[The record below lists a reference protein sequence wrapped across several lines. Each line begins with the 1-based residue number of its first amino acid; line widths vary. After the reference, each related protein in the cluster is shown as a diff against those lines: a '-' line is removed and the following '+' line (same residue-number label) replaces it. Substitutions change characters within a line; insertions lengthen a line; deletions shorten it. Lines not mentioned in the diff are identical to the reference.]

1 MFPSAPVSFPFSTWR
16 APCCPK
22 GVESSTEGASETAGS
37 VSAGCAPD
45 ASEDDVCSEEAVL
58 SEMVSVMAADASGEA
73 DVAASFGVSCLPQPA
88 RAQVPKVASTAQLSI
103 FLKIDIITSF
113 LIRVRESTN
122 ENTNNGLPFKTKKQA
137 LTTNIIIVSV
147 KLGKK

>member
-1 MFPSAPVSFPFSTWR
+1 MFPSASVSFPFSTWR

-45 ASEDDVCSEEAVL
+45 ALEDDVCSEEAVL
-58 SEMVSVMAADASGEA
+58 SEMVSVMAADVSGEA
-73 DVAASFGVSCLPQPA
+73 DVVASFDVSCLPQPA
-88 RAQVPKVASTAQLSI
+88 RAQVPKAASTAQLSV
-103 FLKIDIITSF
+103 FLKINIITSF

>member
-1 MFPSAPVSFPFSTWR
+1 M
-16 APCCPK
+16 
-22 GVESSTEGASETAGS
+22 ESSTEGASETAGS

-103 FLKIDIITSF
+103 F
-113 LIRVRESTN
+113 
-122 ENTNNGLPFKTKKQA
+122 
-137 LTTNIIIVSV
+137 
-147 KLGKK
+147 

>member
-1 MFPSAPVSFPFSTWR
+1 MFPSASVSFPFSTWR

-22 GVESSTEGASETAGS
+22 GVEVT
-37 VSAGCAPD
+37 SAGCVDCVPGASGVGVGSD
-45 ASEDDVCSEEAVL
+45 AAVL
-58 SEMVSVMAADASGEA
+58 SLTVSVMAADVSGEA
-73 DVAASFGVSCLPQPA
+73 DVVASFDVSCLPQPA
-88 RAQVPKVASTAQLSI
+88 RAQVPKAASTAQLSV

>member
-1 MFPSAPVSFPFSTWR
+1 MFPSASVSFPFSTWR

-22 GVESSTEGASETAGS
+22 GVEVT
-37 VSAGCAPD
+37 SAGCVDCVPGVG
-45 ASEDDVCSEEAVL
+45 VCSDAAVL
-58 SEMVSVMAADASGEA
+58 SLTVSVMAADASGEA
-73 DVAASFGVSCLPQPA
+73 DVVASFDVSCLPQPA
-88 RAQVPKVASTAQLSI
+88 RAQVPKAASTAQLSV

>member
-1 MFPSAPVSFPFSTWR
+1 MFPSASVSFPFSTWR

-22 GVESSTEGASETAGS
+22 GVEVTSAGPADCIPGASGAG
-37 VSAGCAPD
+37 
-45 ASEDDVCSEEAVL
+45 VCSDAGVL
-58 SEMVSVMAADASGEA
+58 SLTVSVMAADVSGEA
-73 DVAASFGVSCLPQPA
+73 DVVASFDVSCLPQPA
-88 RAQVPKVASTAQLSI
+88 RAQVPKAASTAQLSV

>member
-1 MFPSAPVSFPFSTWR
+1 MGGHTVELDDVPVCIGQLPVLHMESAVLS
-16 APCCPK
+16 
-22 GVESSTEGASETAGS
+22 EGGS

-58 SEMVSVMAADASGEA
+58 SEMVSVMAADVSGEA
-73 DVAASFGVSCLPQPA
+73 DVVASFDVSCLPQPA
-88 RAQVPKVASTAQLSI
+88 RAQVPKAASTAQLSV